1 MKNYKPDQAYQSAQK
16 NVLISHFPPFA
27 LKIGGRG
34 KIIWIL
40 KVTETTFEF
49 GSDWIIGTV
58 KGIMVVKTVP
68 LVHNLLVAP
77 NYFG

>member
-1 MKNYKPDQAYQSAQK
+1 
-16 NVLISHFPPFA
+16 
-27 LKIGGRG
+27 
-34 KIIWIL
+34 
-40 KVTETTFEF
+40 VTETTFEF